1 MPEITNNLRDKDG
14 LIPLTILEPDL
25 VNPHVWRLKTSGV
38 KLYVDPQVFG
48 VARLL
53 ASRPDLAAQAK
64 IMLREDEIRMKR
76 APIFGIPFS
85 KALDMTAQ
93 AHVGK
98 IVKSIYKT
106 EKSIGLS
113 DLGTCATLVTH
124 VQRTDDHIQIEAWQI
139 TELMSETFYL
149 HGLID
154 ARSKFFTHFDG
165 ATMMHGEAEK
175 GALFESGRK
184 VKGTDYQKWFRLDGR
199 ISQTDAVALARAY
212 LPLEDLLVEY
222 TQHTEDTAIA

>member
-14 LIPLTILEPDL
+14 LIPLTTLEPDRH
-25 VNPHVWRLKTSGV
+25 NPRVWSLKTSGV
-38 KLYVDPQVFG
+38 KLYVDPQALS

-53 ASRPDLAAQAK
+53 ASRPDLAAQAR
-64 IMLREDEIRMKR
+64 IMFREDEIHLKR
-76 APIFGIPFS
+76 ARIFGIPFT
-85 KALDMTAQ
+85 KALEMTTQ

-113 DLGTCATLVTH
+113 ALGTCATLVTH
-124 VQRTDDHIQIEAWQI
+124 VQRTDDHVQIEAWQI
-139 TELMSETFYL
+139 TEFISETFYL

-165 ATMMHGEAEK
+165 ATMMCGEAEK

-184 VKGTDYQKWFRLDGR
+184 VKGTGYQKWFRLDGT
-199 ISQTDAVALARAY
+199 ISQTDAVTLARAY
-212 LPLEDLLVEY
+212 LPLEDLLAEY
-222 TQHTEDTAIA
+222 TQHTEETAIA